1 MNRVIREVEA
11 SGADAMFLMSALD
24 TELEERYP
32 GAIIHSIDPVTFS
45 RSGGVFLVAYE
56 DDRPVACGAVRAM
69 ADGNLEVKRMFVLA
83 AARHRGHARA
93 VLAALEARAMS
104 LHVPVVRLETGDRQP
119 EAVHLYESAGYR
131 PIRSYGEYAGSPHS
145 RCFEKWLQP
154 VNRIL

>member
-1 MNRVIREVEA
+1 MNRVIREADA
-11 SGADAMFLMSALD
+11 SGADAMFLMRALD
-24 TELEERYP
+24 AELQERYP

-45 RSGGVFLVAYE
+45 PSGGVFLIAYE
-56 DDRPVACGAVRAM
+56 DDRPVACGALRAM
-69 ADGNLEVKRMFVLA
+69 ADGSLEVKRMFVLA
-83 AARHRGHARA
+83 AARRRGHARA

-131 PIRSYGEYAGSPHS
+131 PIPSYGEYAGSPHS
-145 RCFEKWLQP
+145 RCFEKRLQP